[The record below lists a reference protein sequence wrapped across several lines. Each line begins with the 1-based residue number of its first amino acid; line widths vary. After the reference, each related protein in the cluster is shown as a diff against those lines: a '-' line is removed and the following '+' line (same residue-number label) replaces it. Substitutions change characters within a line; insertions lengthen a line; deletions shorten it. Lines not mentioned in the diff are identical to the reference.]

1 MKVFVFD
8 LDGTVLNSKNE
19 FPKEIKELIL
29 NILRK
34 GDKVIFATGRMHSS
48 AEKLLRNVFG
58 ENVNFPIISYNG
70 ALAYL
75 PGEGF
80 VFEKYLKK
88 DVVDRVIDYAR
99 EKKIHVQTYAG
110 DKLWTEKDND
120 EIKLYSKHADVP
132 YYVIENLK
140 CLDESVF
147 KALYVAKSEILD
159 SIIDEVRSIAGKDA
173 AVFKSFS
180 IFLDIVPS
188 DANKGIAL
196 EFLANKLGF
205 KLKDTV
211 VFGDNEND
219 IFMFNVAG
227 YKIAVGNAVEK
238 LKEVADYVT
247 SSNEENGVLQAFK
260 KIYSDYVPNNL

>member
-19 FPKEIKELIL
+19 FPKETKELIL
-29 NILRK
+29 NISEK
-34 GDKVIFATGRMHSS
+34 GDKVIFATGRMHAS

-58 ENVNFPIISYNG
+58 KDVDFPIISYNG
-70 ALAYL
+70 ALAYV
-75 PGEGF
+75 PVNGF

-88 DVVDRVIDYAR
+88 ETVDRVIDYAR
-99 EKKIHVQTYAG
+99 KKNIHVQTYAG
-110 DKLWTEKDND
+110 DKLWTEKDD
-120 EIKLYSKHADVP
+120 EEIKLYSKHADVP
-132 YYVIENLK
+132 YYVIEDLK

-147 KALYVAKSEILD
+147 KVLYVAKSEILD
-159 SIIDEVRSIAGKDA
+159 SIIDEVRNIAGKDA
-173 AVFKSFS
+173 TVFKSFS

-196 EFLANKLGF
+196 EFLAKKLGF
-205 KLKDTV
+205 DLKETV

-227 YKIAVGNAVEK
+227 HKIAVGNAVEK

-260 KIYSDYVPNNL
+260 ILYPDYVPDNL